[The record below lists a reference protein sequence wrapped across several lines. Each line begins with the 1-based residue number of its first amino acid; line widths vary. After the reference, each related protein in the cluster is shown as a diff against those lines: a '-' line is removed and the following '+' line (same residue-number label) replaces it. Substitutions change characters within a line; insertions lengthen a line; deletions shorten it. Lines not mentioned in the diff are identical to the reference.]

1 MSKDYGVITRS
12 KSKSTSVISKNEV
25 EAILQSMLA
34 PIKRKLEE
42 IVTEES
48 MITHLK
54 DLETALLGK
63 IVEQK
68 REIDALKVEKQLLTG
83 RVAILEN
90 TMTIQERKIDDI
102 EQYGRRVC
110 LRVEDMPLQ
119 QNETEQKLIDQ
130 LENEFSNMGLDFRA
144 SAIER
149 IHRIGPVS
157 SEEDEEGKQYER
169 QQVIVKF
176 KNWGSRTK
184 VYKNRKKKTNK
195 FKFRVDLTKRRLL
208 LLKKARDMTKNM
220 PNVDFTFSDVNCRLA
235 LRLTNGDFKFFNS
248 ETELASIIANL

>member
-12 KSKSTSVISKNEV
+12 RSKSTSVMSKNEV
-25 EAILQSMLA
+25 EAILESMLA

-83 RVAILEN
+83 RVAILES
-90 TMTIQERKIDDI
+90 TMTIQERNIDDI

-119 QNETEQKLIDQ
+119 QNETEQKLMDQ
-130 LENEFSNMGLDFRA
+130 LENEFSNMGLDVTA
-144 SAIER
+144 SANER
-149 IHRIGPVS
+149 IHRIGPIY
-157 SEEDEEGKQYER
+157 SEEDE
-169 QQVIVKF
+169 
-176 KNWGSRTK
+176 
-184 VYKNRKKKTNK
+184 
-195 FKFRVDLTKRRLL
+195 
-208 LLKKARDMTKNM
+208 
-220 PNVDFTFSDVNCRLA
+220 
-235 LRLTNGDFKFFNS
+235 
-248 ETELASIIANL
+248 

>member
-12 KSKSTSVISKNEV
+12 RSKSTSVMSKNEV
-25 EAILQSMLA
+25 EAILESMLA

-68 REIDALKVEKQLLTG
+68 REIDALNVEKQLLTG

-119 QNETEQKLIDQ
+119 QNETEQKLMDQ
-130 LENEFSNMGLDFRA
+130 LENEFSNMGLDVTA

-149 IHRIGPVS
+149 LHRIGPIY
-157 SEEDEEGKQYER
+157 SEEDEDGKQYER

-184 VYKNRKKKTNK
+184 VYKNRKKSNK

>member
-12 KSKSTSVISKNEV
+12 KSKSTSIMSKNEV
-25 EAILQSMLA
+25 EAILESMLA
-34 PIKRKLEE
+34 PIKKKLEE

-48 MITHLK
+48 MVTHLK

-90 TMTIQERKIDDI
+90 TMNIRERKIDDI
-102 EQYGRRVC
+102 EQYGQRVC

-119 QNETEQKLIDQ
+119 QDETEQKLMDQ
-130 LENEFSNMGLDFRA
+130 LENEFSNMGLDVTA
-144 SAIER
+144 SAIEH
-149 IHRIGPVS
+149 IHHIGS
-157 SEEDEEGKQYER
+157 IYSEEDEEGKQYGR

-176 KNWGSRTK
+176 KNWGSRMK
-184 VYKNRKKKTNK
+184 VYKNRKKSNK
-195 FKFRVDLTKRRLL
+195 FKFRVDLTKHCLL

-248 ETELASIIANL
+248 ETELASVIANL

>member
-12 KSKSTSVISKNEV
+12 RCKSTSVMSKNEG
-25 EAILQSMLA
+25 EAIPESMLA

-54 DLETALLGK
+54 VLETALLGK
-63 IVEQK
+63 IVDQK

-102 EQYGRRVC
+102 EQYCRRVC

-119 QNETEQKLIDQ
+119 LNETVIWVWMSQPVRLSVSTV
-130 LENEFSNMGLDFRA
+130 FGLSTLRKTRRVN
-144 SAIER
+144 S
-149 IHRIGPVS
+149 
-157 SEEDEEGKQYER
+157 
-169 QQVIVKF
+169 
-176 KNWGSRTK
+176 TK
-184 VYKNRKKKTNK
+184 DNR
-195 FKFRVDLTKRRLL
+195 
-208 LLKKARDMTKNM
+208 
-220 PNVDFTFSDVNCRLA
+220 
-235 LRLTNGDFKFFNS
+235 
-248 ETELASIIANL
+248 